1 MRSLKV
7 ASSPAAPFI
16 ILLPHLLALLLPLL
30 SCLRA
35 ASCQAGT
42 TVGDDPDPGG
52 SDDEFLAE
60 DVFRL

>member
-7 ASSPAAPFI
+7 ASSPVAPFI
-16 ILLPHLLALLLPLL
+16 ILLTHLLALLLPLL

-42 TVGDDPDPGG
+42 TVGDDPGE

-60 DVFRL
+60 DLFRL